1 MWGILVGIMSGDSS
15 DLLSVHLVSLGC
27 ARNDV
32 DSEELAGRLAAGGF
46 RLVDDA
52 DGADAVMV
60 NTCGFITQAKQE
72 SVDVLLEAADL
83 KAEGRT
89 QAVVAVGCMAERYG
103 ADLAAELPEADIL
116 GFDDYDDI
124 AARLQGI
131 LNGVH
136 PTPHVPR
143 DRREL
148 LPITP
153 VERQAAAAGIVVP
166 GVTTG
171 ESRAPASGPRDFR
184 RRLSGAPS
192 APLKIA
198 SGCDRRC
205 AFCAIPSFRG
215 SYVSRTID
223 DIVAEA
229 RWMAEQGVREAF
241 LVSEN
246 TSSYGKDLGPGQDL
260 ESLLVALDGV
270 QGLPWV
276 RVSYLQPAEIRPGLV
291 ETMGRL
297 DGVVDYFDLSFQ
309 HAAPDV
315 LRRMRRF
322 GDPESFL
329 GLVEQVRI
337 VAPRAGIRANVIAGF
352 PGETER
358 DVELLADFLRAAR
371 LDVCGV
377 FAYSDEDGTE
387 GVDLDGHLPEDEIE
401 DRRAMLADLVME
413 VMEERAADRVGEEVV
428 VLLEQ
433 RDEDDGTWIGRA
445 QHQGPEVDGITMLDL
460 ADTELPDLAV
470 GTFVRARVTDTAGID
485 LEAVPLDVVA
495 PSEAHR

>member
-1 MWGILVGIMSGDSS
+1 MSGETS

-32 DSEELAGRLAAGGF
+32 DSGELAARLAEGGF

-52 DGADAVMV
+52 EGADAVMV

-72 SVDVLLEAADL
+72 SVDVLLDAAEL

-89 QAVVAVGCMAERYG
+89 RAVVAVGCLAERYG
-103 ADLAAELPEADIL
+103 ADLAAELPEADVL

-131 LNGVH
+131 LHGAR

-153 VERQAAAAGIVVP
+153 VDRQAAVDRVVVP
-166 GVTTG
+166 GVTHTG
-171 ESRAPASGPRDFR
+171 AGHLPAGGPRVFH
-184 RRLSGAPS
+184 RRLSGAPT

-215 SYVSRTID
+215 SYLSRPVD

-229 RWMAEQGVREAF
+229 RWLASQGVREAF

-246 TSSYGKDLGPGQDL
+246 TSSYGKDLGPGADL
-260 ESLLVALDGV
+260 ETLLVALSGIED
-270 QGLPWV
+270 LPWL

-297 DGVVDYFDLSFQ
+297 DSVVDYFDLSFQ
-309 HAAPDV
+309 HAAPEV

-322 GDPESFL
+322 GDPDAFL
-329 GLVEQVRI
+329 GLIDRVRAA
-337 VAPRAGIRANVIAGF
+337 APRAGIRANVIAGF
-352 PGETER
+352 PGETEQ

-377 FAYSDEDGTE
+377 FGYSDEEGTE
-387 GVDLDGHLPEDEIE
+387 GVRLDGHLSEDEIE
-401 DRRAMLADLVME
+401 DRRAMLADLVLE
-413 VMEERAADRVGEEVV
+413 VMEERAADRIGEEVT
-428 VLLEQ
+428 VLLEE
-433 RDEDDGTWIGRA
+433 RDEDDARWVGRA
-445 QHQGPEVDGITMLDL
+445 AHQGPEVDGVTVLDL
-460 ADTELPDLAV
+460 SGPGDAPGGGTPGRPYAV
-470 GTFVRARVTDTAGID
+470 GDLVRARVTGGEGID
-485 LEAVPLDVVA
+485 LVARPL
-495 PSEAHR
+495 EERR

>member
-1 MWGILVGIMSGDSS
+1 MSWGILDAIMSGDSS

-89 QAVVAVGCMAERYG
+89 RAVVAVGCMAERYG

-131 LNGVH
+131 LKGVH
-136 PTPHVPR
+136 PAPHVPR

-153 VERQAAAAGIVVP
+153 AVRQAAAAGIIVP
-166 GVTTG
+166 GITHAGDGV
-171 ESRAPASGPRDFR
+171 APLSGPRTFH

-215 SYVSRTID
+215 SYVSRTLED
-223 DIVAEA
+223 VVAEA
-229 RWMAEQGVREAF
+229 RWLAGQGVKEAF

-246 TSSYGKDLGPGQDL
+246 TSSYGKDLGSGQDL
-260 ESLLVALDGV
+260 ESLLTALSGIDE
-270 QGLPWV
+270 LPWV
-276 RVSYLQPAEIRPGLV
+276 RVSYLQPAEIRPGLI

-329 GLVEQVRI
+329 GLIERVRE
-337 VAPRAGIRANVIAGF
+337 VAPQAGIRANVIAGF

-387 GVDLDGHLPEDEIE
+387 GVRLDGHLPEDDIE

-413 VMEERAADRVGEEVV
+413 VMDERAADRVGEEVV

-445 QHQGPEVDGITMLDL
+445 AHQGPEVDGITMLDL
-460 ADTELPDLAV
+460 ADAGELNLAV
-470 GTFVRARVTDTAGID
+470 GTFVRARVSGSAGID
-485 LEAVPLDVVA
+485 LEATPIEVLA
-495 PSEAHR
+495 

>member
-1 MWGILVGIMSGDSS
+1 M
-15 DLLSVHLVSLGC
+15 SVHLVSLGC

-52 DGADAVMV
+52 EGADAVMV

-72 SVDVLLEAADL
+72 SVEVLLEAADL

-89 QAVVAVGCMAERYG
+89 KAVVAVGCMAERYG

-131 LNGVH
+131 LQGAR

-166 GVTTG
+166 GVTHADAA
-171 ESRAPASGPRDFR
+171 APASGPRTFH

-215 SYVSRTID
+215 SYVSRTLD
-223 DIVAEA
+223 DVVAEA
-229 RWMAEQGVREAF
+229 RWLASQGVREAF

-246 TSSYGKDLGPGQDL
+246 TSSYGKDLGAGHDL
-260 ESLLVALDGV
+260 EALLRELSRIDE
-270 QGLPWV
+270 LPWI

-291 ETMGRL
+291 ETMARL
-297 DGVVDYFDLSFQ
+297 DTVVDYFDLSFQ

-329 GLVEQVRI
+329 DLIGRVRAA
-337 VAPRAGIRANVIAGF
+337 APQAGIRANVIAGF

-377 FAYSDEDGTE
+377 FPYSDEEGTE
-387 GVDLDGHLPEDEIE
+387 GVRLDGHLPEDEIE

-413 VMEERAADRVGEEVV
+413 VMEDRAADRVGDEIT
-428 VLLEQ
+428 VLLEG
-433 RDEDDGTWIGRA
+433 RDEEDGSWVGRA
-445 QHQGPEVDGITMLDL
+445 AHQGPEVDGVTSLDL
-460 ADTELPDLAV
+460 SAPDGPDGESYAV
-470 GTFVRARVTDTAGID
+470 GDLVRARVTDAEGID
-485 LEAVPLDVVA
+485 LVARPLA
-495 PSEAHR
+495 GLR

>member
-1 MWGILVGIMSGDSS
+1 MSGDSS

-72 SVDVLLEAADL
+72 SVDVLLEAAEL
-83 KAEGRT
+83 KADGRT

-131 LNGVH
+131 LGGVH

-153 VERQAAAAGIVVP
+153 VERQAAASGIIVP
-166 GVTTG
+166 GVTRAG
-171 ESRAPASGPRDFR
+171 EGPVPASGPRTFQ

-215 SYVSRTID
+215 SYVSRTLD
-223 DIVAEA
+223 DVVAEA
-229 RWMAEQGVREAF
+229 RWLATQGVKEAF

-246 TSSYGKDLGPGQDL
+246 TSSYGKDLAPGQDL
-260 ESLLVALDGV
+260 EALLRALSGIEE
-270 QGLPWV
+270 LPWV
-276 RVSYLQPAEIRPGLV
+276 RVSYLQPAEIRPGLIR
-291 ETMGRL
+291 TMGSL

-329 GLVEQVRI
+329 GLVEQVRE
-337 VAPRAGIRANVIAGF
+337 VAPQAGIRANVIAGF

-358 DVELLADFLRAAR
+358 DVEILADFLREAR

-387 GVDLDGHLPEDEIE
+387 GVDLDGHVSEDEIE
-401 DRRAMLADLVME
+401 DRRAMLADLAME
-413 VMEERAADRVGEEVV
+413 VMEGRAADRVGEEVV

-445 QHQGPEVDGITMLDL
+445 AHQGPEVDGITLLDL
-460 ADTELPDLAV
+460 SADPDLSLAV
-470 GTFVRARVTDTAGID
+470 GTFVRARVTDSAGID
-485 LEAVPLDVVA
+485 LEATPIEVL
-495 PSEAHR
+495 S

>member
-1 MWGILVGIMSGDSS
+1 MSDGTS

-32 DSEELAGRLAAGGF
+32 DSEELAARLAEGGF

-72 SVDVLLEAADL
+72 SVEVLLEAADL

-89 QAVVAVGCMAERYG
+89 KAVVAVGCMAERYG
-103 ADLAAELPEADIL
+103 ADLAAELPEADVL

-124 AARLQGI
+124 VARLQGI
-131 LNGVH
+131 LQGVH

-148 LPITP
+148 LPISP
-153 VERQAAAAGIVVP
+153 VERPAAAGGIVVP
-166 GVTTG
+166 GVTHAG
-171 ESRAPASGPRDFR
+171 AAPASGPRAFH

-215 SYVSRTID
+215 SYVSRTVD

-229 RWMAEQGVREAF
+229 RWLADQGVREAF

-260 ESLLVALDGV
+260 EVLLRELSGIDE
-270 QGLPWV
+270 LPWI

-297 DGVVDYFDLSFQ
+297 DKVVDYFDLSFQ
-309 HAAPDV
+309 HAAPEV

-322 GDPESFL
+322 GDPDAFL
-329 GLVEQVRI
+329 DLIARVRA
-337 VAPRAGIRANVIAGF
+337 VAPKAGIRANVIAGF
-352 PGETER
+352 PGETEH

-377 FAYSDEDGTE
+377 FAYSDEEGTE
-387 GVDLDGHLPEDEIE
+387 GVRLDGHLPEDEIE
-401 DRRAMLADLVME
+401 DRRAMLADLAME
-413 VMEERAADRVGEEVV
+413 VMEDRAADRVGEEVT
-428 VLLEQ
+428 VLLEA
-433 RDEDDGTWIGRA
+433 RDEEDGSWVGRA
-445 QHQGPEVDGITMLDL
+445 AHQGPEVDGVTTLDPS
-460 ADTELPDLAV
+460 APGAAQYAV
-470 GTFVRARVTDTAGID
+470 GDVVRALVTDTEGID
-485 LEAVPLDVVA
+485 LLARPLEEV
-495 PSEAHR
+495 R

>member
-1 MWGILVGIMSGDSS
+1 MSGDSS

-72 SVDVLLEAADL
+72 SVDVLLQAADL

-131 LNGVH
+131 LGGVH

-153 VERQAAAAGIVVP
+153 VDRQAAAAAVVVP
-166 GVTTG
+166 GVTTPEG
-171 ESRAPASGPRDFR
+171 RGPASGPRSFH
-184 RRLSGAPS
+184 RRLSGGPS

-215 SYVSRTID
+215 SYVSRPLD

-229 RWMAEQGVREAF
+229 RWMTDQGVREAF

-246 TSSYGKDLGPGQDL
+246 TSSYGKDLGPGHDL
-260 ESLLVALDGV
+260 DALLRALDGIEE
-270 QGLPWV
+270 LPWV

-297 DGVVDYFDLSFQ
+297 EGVVDYFDLSFQ

-329 GLVEQVRI
+329 GLLDRVRS
-337 VAPRAGIRANVIAGF
+337 VAPQAGIRANVIAGF

-358 DVELLADFLRAAR
+358 DVELLADFLREAR

-387 GVDLDGHLPEDEIE
+387 GVDLEGHLPEDEIE
-401 DRRAMLADLVME
+401 DRRAMLADLAIE
-413 VMEERAADRVGEEVV
+413 VMEQRAADRIGEEVV
-428 VLLEQ
+428 VLVEE

-445 QHQGPEVDGITMLDL
+445 AHQGPEVDGITLLDL
-460 ADTELPDLAV
+460 SAADAPAPSI
-470 GTFVRARVTDTAGID
+470 GTFLRARVTDAVGID
-485 LEAVPLDVVA
+485 LEAVPVEVL
-495 PSEAHR
+495 R